1 MLWPTLHLDL
11 GQSARATLRG
21 CLAAFVTLCSSASPT
36 AVEVEAVD
44 ELAQQSTRSVRD
56 KAGYNLFN
64 PVPEDLMRELAPER
78 PDKTDCP
85 WTLDAGHFAIEMDFA
100 NLTCNEPNSERGN
113 TRFRAFEIAPM
124 NLRVG
129 LLRDLDFQLAFTTYH
144 WEKTRNLD
152 NGRIERKEG
161 FDGITPRF
169 KVNFLGNDDGFF
181 ALAAI
186 PFVKVPLYSD
196 HIGNSSVEG
205 GVAIPYAFDVPGW
218 DVGLQATFRGNRNEA
233 NAGYHAEFDNSIS
246 IGHSLIGKLSIA
258 AEFFSSVSTER
269 GAGWIGTVDTWLL
282 YQINKNILLDGGI
295 NIGVT
300 PAADDW
306 HPWLGITW
314 RF

>member
-1 MLWPTLHLDL
+1 
-11 GQSARATLRG
+11 
-21 CLAAFVTLCSSASPT
+21 
-36 AVEVEAVD
+36 
-44 ELAQQSTRSVRD
+44 
-56 KAGYNLFN
+56 
-64 PVPEDLMRELAPER
+64 MRPLAPER

-85 WTLDAGHFAIEMDFA
+85 FTLDAGHFAIEMDFA
-100 NLTCNEPNSERGN
+100 NLTYNDPNSERGN
-113 TRFRAFEIAPM
+113 ARYTAFEITPM

-129 LLRDLDFQLAFTTYH
+129 LLNSLDFQLAFTTYH
-144 WEKTRNLD
+144 WEKTKDLGS
-152 NGRIERKEG
+152 GRVERKEG

-169 KVNFLGNDDGFF
+169 KVNFLGNDGGFF

-186 PFVKVPLYSD
+186 PFVKLPLYLD

-205 GVAIPYAFDVPGW
+205 GLGIPYAFDVPGW
-218 DVGLQATFRGNRNEA
+218 DVGLQATFRANRNEA

-246 IGHSLIGKLSIA
+246 IGHSLIGNLSIA
-258 AEFFSSVSTER
+258 AEFFSTVSTER
-269 GAGWIGTVDTWLL
+269 GAGWVGTVDTWLL
-282 YQINKNILLDGGI
+282 YQINKNVLLDAGI

>member
-1 MLWPTLHLDL
+1 MLRPTLHP
-11 GQSARATLRG
+11 ARATLRAF
-21 CLAAFVTLCSSASPT
+21 LAAFAALCSTSEPVEAAES
-36 AVEVEAVD
+36 EVEDGLGQHATSP
-44 ELAQQSTRSVRD
+44 LRD
-56 KAGYNLFN
+56 KSRYNLFN
-64 PVPEDLMRELAPER
+64 PVPEDLMRPLAPER

-85 WTLDAGHFAIEMDFA
+85 FTLDAGHFAIEMDFA
-100 NLTCNEPNSERGN
+100 NLTYNDPNSERGN
-113 TRFRAFEIAPM
+113 TRNTAFEIAPM

-129 LLRDLDFQLAFTTYH
+129 LLHDLDFQLAFTTYH
-144 WEKTRNLD
+144 WEKTKDLD
-152 NGRIERKEG
+152 SGRVERKEG

-169 KVNFLGNDDGFF
+169 KVSFLGNDGGFF

-186 PFVKVPLYSD
+186 PFVKLPLYSD

-205 GVAIPYAFDVPGW
+205 GVGIPYAFDIPGW
-218 DVGLQATFRGNRNEA
+218 DVGLQATFRANRNGA

-246 IGHSLIGKLSIA
+246 IGHSLIGNLSIA
-258 AEFFSSVSTER
+258 AEFFSNVSTER
-269 GAGWIGTVDTWLL
+269 GAGWVGTIDTWLL
-282 YQINKNILLDGGI
+282 YQINKNVLLDGGI